1 MSYTTKKRPACA
13 WEPELRREALEY
25 IEWHE
30 GPGSR
35 PELINFVCDPEGD
48 AVILVRYIDA
58 NGVKN
63 ANGTKMSGFLNFMH
77 MYSEDGKIKWD
88 VSERCVFPR
97 TSENDYVASLEGS
110 VID

>member
-30 GPGSR
+30 GSGSR

-58 NGVKN
+58 NG
-63 ANGTKMSGFLNFMH
+63 AKMSGFLDFVH

-88 VSERCVFPR
+88 VKERSVFPR
-97 TSENDYVASLEGS
+97 TYENDYVASLEGS

>member
-1 MSYTTKKRPACA
+1 MKYTTKTRPACA
-13 WEPELRREALEY
+13 WEPNLHREALEY

-30 GPGSR
+30 GFGSK
-35 PELINFVCDPEGD
+35 PELINFVFDPEGD
-48 AVILVRYIDA
+48 AVILVRYIDI
-58 NGVKN
+58 NGV
-63 ANGTKMSGFLNFMH
+63 KMSGFLNFVH

-97 TSENDYVASLEGS
+97 TSENDYVTSLEGS

>member
-13 WEPELRREALEY
+13 WEPELYREALEY

-30 GPGSR
+30 GSGSR

-48 AVILVRYIDA
+48 AVILVRYIDV
-58 NGVKN
+58 NG
-63 ANGTKMSGFLNFMH
+63 AKMSGFLDFVH

-88 VSERCVFPR
+88 VKERCVFPR
-97 TSENDYVASLEGS
+97 TCENDHVASLEGS
-110 VID
+110 AIE